1 MPPGGIIYLE
11 PILAGGVGGGG
22 VGGLIE
28 AGSLFNLETTMVS
41 VLHDKVQRI
50 VYW

>member
-1 MPPGGIIYLE
+1 MPPRGIIYFE
-11 PILAGGVGGGG
+11 PILGEPGGGG
-22 VGGLIE
+22 RVWGLIE

>member
-1 MPPGGIIYLE
+1 MPPRGIIYFE
-11 PILAGGVGGGG
+11 PILGRRGGGG
-22 VGGLIE
+22 AGLIE

>member
-11 PILAGGVGGGG
+11 PILAGGGGGG
-22 VGGLIE
+22 GLKE
-28 AGSLFNLETTMVS
+28 AGGLFNLETTMVS